1 MLCTRGKRQ
10 RTAEI
15 KSLLAKGNG
24 NTDERHEVEF
34 MLDCLIQDDINDT
47 SITIPS
53 SILIYQKDLPGKK
66 LSEFDGMVI
75 HPMRKSE
82 QIMLLEAKN
91 TDSNPSYAK
100 NAYQINLIN

>member
-1 MLCTRGKRQ
+1 MKSKMFWQ

-53 SILIYQKDLPGKK
+53 SILIYQKDLPRKK
-66 LSEFDGMVI
+66 LIHHLISSIEEIYRIALFQISNNYRKNQSHLILKNSENKKI
-75 HPMRKSE
+75 
-82 QIMLLEAKN
+82 L
-91 TDSNPSYAK
+91 
-100 NAYQINLIN
+100 